1 MTTTITKDEALV
13 QMTMRWLEAEARLQQ
28 ADVRRRDYVIV
39 MTDVFQK
46 LREQVL
52 ERTHESLKGTID
64 RLFAEALGKER
75 F

>member
-1 MTTTITKDEALV
+1 MTMTKDEALA
-13 QMTMRWLEAEARLQQ
+13 QMTMRWLEAEERLQQ